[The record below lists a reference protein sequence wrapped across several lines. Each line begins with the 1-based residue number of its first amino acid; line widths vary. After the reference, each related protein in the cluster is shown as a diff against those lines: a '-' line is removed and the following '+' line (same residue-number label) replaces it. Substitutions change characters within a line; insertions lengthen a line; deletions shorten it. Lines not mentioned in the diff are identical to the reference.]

1 MQIQCSKFRSFN
13 RNTLRGFCD
22 IKLVDLDL
30 AIKDVAIHEK
40 NSSRWASLP
49 AKPQLKDGVIVKDA
63 DGKPQYMNILEFC
76 CRDRRDEFS
85 EAVITGVLAIAPDA
99 FEIPFSHHA

>member
-1 MQIQCSKFRSFN
+1 MKIQCSKFRPFN

-40 NSSRWASLP
+40 NSSRWAALP

-63 DGKPQYMNILEFC
+63 DGKGQYVNILEFGS
-76 CRDRRDEFS
+76 RDRRDEFS
-85 EAVITGVLAIAPDA
+85 EAVIAAVLAIAPDA
-99 FEIPFSHHA
+99 FEVPF